1 MERRVGR
8 CVASASLTIQAAAVG
23 GEGFGGMLKD
33 HGEEGEVDGGKREDV
48 GGVGSLAVCRGG
60 TGGRGAR

>member
-1 MERRVGR
+1 M
-8 CVASASLTIQAAAVG
+8 G

-48 GGVGSLAVCRGG
+48 GGVGSLVVCRGG
-60 TGGRGAR
+60 TGGRGGALRRGEGGYDRVSRPSSA